1 MALSGDRLRRP
12 IVGAAI
18 VVSGQWRARRYG
30 IAGIHGI
37 PGIPG
42 IVESVS
48 LIEQNPR
55 LSPDP

>member
-30 IAGIHGI
+30 IAGI
-37 PGIPG
+37 PG